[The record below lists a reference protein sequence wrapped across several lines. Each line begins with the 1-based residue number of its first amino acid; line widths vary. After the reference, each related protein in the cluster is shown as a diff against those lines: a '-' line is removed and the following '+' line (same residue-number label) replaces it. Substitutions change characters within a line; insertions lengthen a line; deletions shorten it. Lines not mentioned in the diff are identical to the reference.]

1 VGDTAAACLAF
12 RRPAKHTHSACTI
25 LMRFEETR
33 AALQKPS
40 LLLLLRCVL
49 RKKKKRTRIIN
60 IFFFFVEGIC
70 NTKCDVLIF

>member
-49 RKKKKRTRIIN
+49 RKKKKVDTKTRIIN

-70 NTKCDVLIF
+70 NT